1 MKLDQ
6 AFQQFHLHLEINQGK
21 SPRTVR
27 SYEND
32 LKQYLSYLKEK
43 HILDSQKVT
52 LQVVQDFLSQQSTIK
67 SSNSVVHMATSIRN
81 FHEDIEFSTGEENP
95 VSLIQVRKNETYLL
109 SFLSVEEVKQLLNSF
124 TRDDPKQELNR
135 TILELIYACGLR
147 ISELCSLTV
156 AQVQLE
162 TGILRIL
169 GKGNKERIVPIPNQ
183 VVKDLD
189 HYLNL
194 IRPIWNQHKTNTFF
208 INHLGNRITARS
220 IQLLLKQKA
229 MECGFQKDITPHSL
243 RHTYATHLLQA
254 GADLR
259 IIQELLGHSNIKTT
273 EIYTHVQN
281 RQLFEAYQNFHPLS
295 KKK

>member
-1 MKLDQ
+1 M
-6 AFQQFHLHLEINQGK
+6 
-21 SPRTVR
+21 
-27 SYEND
+27 
-32 LKQYLSYLKEK
+32 
-43 HILDSQKVT
+43 
-52 LQVVQDFLSQQSTIK
+52 
-67 SSNSVVHMATSIRN
+67 
-81 FHEDIEFSTGEENP
+81 
-95 VSLIQVRKNETYLL
+95 
-109 SFLSVEEVKQLLNSF
+109 KQLLNSF